1 MEKLDLTTIINRV
14 RQLATSAP
22 ISYQGHDGETKEFD
36 ASVIAATIVGAAIG
50 CHCPIPPR
58 FVPTA
63 TSYFA
68 STFGQEIQS
77 TLSKINEAVN
87 IRTQVAYDAACTIW
101 LDRYAMV
108 HKPCDLDA
116 LMSRLAT
123 AKGHGTANTNFPSML
138 LGSLNDEQKQ
148 TLDKLVRSVNLS
160 CSHSDISSGIFQV

>member
-14 RQLATSAP
+14 RQLSTSTP
-22 ISYQGHDGETKEFD
+22 ISYKGHDGETKEFD
-36 ASVIAATIVGAAIG
+36 ASAISATIIGAAIG

-87 IRTQVAYDAACTIW
+87 IRTQMAYDAACTVW

-116 LMSRLAT
+116 LITRLT
-123 AKGHGTANTNFPSML
+123 VSNGHGSMNSNFPTML
-138 LGSLNDEQKQ
+138 LGSLNDEQKDA
-148 TLDKLVRSVNLS
+148 LDKLVRSVNLS
-160 CSHSDISSGIFQV
+160 CSQSDIRGGIFQV

>member
-14 RQLATSAP
+14 RELSTSTP
-22 ISYQGHDGETKEFD
+22 ISYQGHDGQTAEFD
-36 ASVIAATIVGAAIG
+36 ASIIAATIVGAAIG

-68 STFGQEIQS
+68 STFGQEIQG

-108 HKPCDLDA
+108 HKPCDLDT
-116 LMSRLAT
+116 LMMRLAT
-123 AKGHGTANTNFPSML
+123 TTAHGSVSANFPSML
-138 LGSLNDEQKQ
+138 LGCLNDEQKQ

-160 CSHSDISSGIFQV
+160 CSHSDISSNIFQE